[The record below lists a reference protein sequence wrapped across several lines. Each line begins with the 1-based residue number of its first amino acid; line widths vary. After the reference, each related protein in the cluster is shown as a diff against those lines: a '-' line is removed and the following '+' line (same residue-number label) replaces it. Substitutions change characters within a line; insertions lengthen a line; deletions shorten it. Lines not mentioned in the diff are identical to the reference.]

1 MLLCCPPLG
10 LRGKQPARRSAPIP
24 GGLHGDPKATYGVT
38 RHRQAPTLPAG
49 SPPCPAEE
57 RALHTAPSA
66 PAWVAASP
74 TTAPPPPPQHP
85 QGQSRGTNRQ
95 RSARGAEQPNRSVRS
110 GPQWWHQAGRWEYLL
125 EPTPS
130 PPQDRT
136 HTAGPPPSFLQH
148 GGPGPPIPPA
158 RTPLGRL
165 RAPRGT
171 LTECTERW
179 NKPPLSALHTRRWRG
194 PARRGPPPPPPIPA
208 ATGRVPGVPISD
220 SGHSG
225 SQPRGDT
232 PGAQGRDGSHF
243 SSSPSQTTLQ
253 RGGMALGTLGG
264 TNLGGHERRGD
275 GADPLPCIWGDPRV
289 PHNSRWGDAPRSQ
302 KSGDSNRVRDN
313 CRVGDTRRVGGS
325 EEGERGGHL
334 PRDKPRPP
342 ARTLRG
348 WAGSGIGGTPTSP
361 KVPSRGY
368 GGSIAGTRVPPRPG
382 IAFLWGGGVRGRPP
396 PRQPNGC
403 AGGISSRSLRSALP
417 APGGSPGKQAKGVG
431 GGGDAGPPILPWRR

>member
-1 MLLCCPPLG
+1 M
-10 LRGKQPARRSAPIP
+10 
-24 GGLHGDPKATYGVT
+24 
-38 RHRQAPTLPAG
+38 HRALEQAPFVCTAHAAVAG
-49 SPPCPAEE
+49 AG
-57 RALHTAPSA
+57 TAR
-66 PAWVAASP
+66 
-74 TTAPPPPPQHP
+74 TPPPP
-85 QGQSRGTNRQ
+85 S
-95 RSARGAEQPNRSVRS
+95 
-110 GPQWWHQAGRWEYLL
+110 
-125 EPTPS
+125 
-130 PPQDRT
+130 
-136 HTAGPPPSFLQH
+136 
-148 GGPGPPIPPA
+148 
-158 RTPLGRL
+158 
-165 RAPRGT
+165 
-171 LTECTERW
+171 
-179 NKPPLSALHTRRWRG
+179 
-194 PARRGPPPPPPIPA
+194 IPA